1 MKNGPDVSE
10 SEPFSVGC
18 FGGGTA
24 FQTRAQVLDLGAVVA
39 RERNE
44 RDRLL
49 DVLQFR
55 SERQEFYFTGDLA
68 RMFGIEGNAS
78 QILPNPKTH

>member
-1 MKNGPDVSE
+1 MFQSPSRFLLV
-10 SEPFSVGC
+10 V

-24 FQTRAQVLDLGAVVA
+24 FQTCARVLDLGAVVA

-49 DVLQFR
+49 DVIQFR
-55 SERQEFYFTGDLA
+55 SERQEFCFTGELA
-68 RMFGIEGNAS
+68 GMFGIEGHAS